1 LLAQLDLV
9 DQSVNEYAR
18 INEGKLGRKGPG
30 RRGGVDKF
38 LMIQKDHVQDALKL
52 LEGLDDA
59 SPTALRDAIH
69 QVRSSLR
76 LIGTER
82 VEDVL
87 AGVVESLPSLA
98 RELGKPAPTVT
109 FATHGIVLKA
119 QIADTVRNVF
129 MHLYRN
135 SMDHGLET
143 AQERLAKGKSENGAI
158 GLDVKLDGGKVH
170 FTLKD
175 DGKGLAVGHILRKSV
190 ARGLVKD
197 GAHLDAQEIAQL
209 IFSAGFST
217 AEQVTEV
224 SGRGVGM
231 DAVKGFVEREGGT
244 IALRL
249 MPVAEVDAAHETP
262 DFRAFET
269 VISLPEKYV
278 VQS

>member
-1 LLAQLDLV
+1 LSLV
-9 DQSVNEYAR
+9 ETSVNEYAR
-18 INEGKLGRKGPG
+18 INELKLGRKGPG

-52 LEGLDDA
+52 LEGVDDA
-59 SPTALRDAIH
+59 TPAAMRDAIL

-76 LIGTER
+76 LIGTEK
-82 VEDVL
+82 VQDVL
-87 AGVVESLPSLA
+87 SGVVESLPSLA
-98 RELGKPAPTVT
+98 KELGKPAPAVT
-109 FATHGIVLKA
+109 FNANGIVLKA
-119 QIADTVRNVF
+119 QIADMVKNVF

-135 SMDHGLET
+135 SMDHGIESV
-143 AQERLAKGKSENGAI
+143 QERQVKGKPEI
-158 GLDVKLDGGKVH
+158 GTISLDLKVSDGRVH

-175 DGKGLAVGHILRKSV
+175 DGKGLAVDHILKKAVSQ
-190 ARGLVKD
+190 GLVQ
-197 GAHLDAQEIAQL
+197 DAAGMQPQDIAQL

-217 AEQVTEV
+217 AESVTEV

-249 MPVAEVDAAHETP
+249 TPEGDATANAAGDKQGFVP
-262 DFRAFET
+262 FET
-269 VISLPEKYV
+269 VISLPEKFV